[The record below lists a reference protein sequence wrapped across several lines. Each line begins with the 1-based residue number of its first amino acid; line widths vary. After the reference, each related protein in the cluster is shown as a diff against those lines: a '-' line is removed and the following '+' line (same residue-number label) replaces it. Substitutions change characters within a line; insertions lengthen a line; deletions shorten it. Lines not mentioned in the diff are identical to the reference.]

1 MIKFELKI
9 VDFKPKM
16 RENDQF
22 FTQNDQ
28 FSAQNDQKIKFLP
41 SQFVDWIFFLLVFVA
56 LQLVILLHFVGN
68 DQGR

>member
-9 VDFKPKM
+9 VDFQPKM
-16 RENDQF
+16 PENDQF
-22 FTQNDQ
+22 LTQNDQ

-41 SQFVDWIFFLLVFVA
+41 SQFVDWVFFLLVFVA

>member
-9 VDFKPKM
+9 VDLQPKM
-16 RENDQF
+16 PENDQF
-22 FTQNDQ
+22 LTENDQ

>member
-9 VDFKPKM
+9 VDFQPKM
-16 RENDQF
+16 PENGQF
-22 FTQNDQ
+22 LTQNDQ
-28 FSAQNDQKIKFLP
+28 CTARNDQKIKFLP

>member
-9 VDFKPKM
+9 VDFQPKM

>member
-9 VDFKPKM
+9 VDFQPKM
-16 RENDQF
+16 PENDQF
-22 FTQNDQ
+22 LTENDQ